1 MEKAAAKRLAEEN
14 AAALAA
20 AAAVAAAAAAAAA
33 AALPTH
39 TEQHTVEDSTV
50 ESVLVDRADLRDESV
65 EEGDTG
71 SALESQP
78 MVLADDTIA

>member
-20 AAAVAAAAAAAAA
+20 AAA
-33 AALPTH
+33 AALPLPIH
-39 TEQHTVEDSTV
+39 TEQYTVEDSTV
-50 ESVLVDRADLRDESV
+50 ESVLVDRADLRDDSV

-71 SALESQP
+71 TALESQP
-78 MVLADDTIA
+78 MDLADDTIA

>member
-20 AAAVAAAAAAAAA
+20 AAA
-33 AALPTH
+33 AALPLPIH

-71 SALESQP
+71 IALESQP
-78 MVLADDTIA
+78 MDLADDTKA